1 VQLSDIGIISEIW
14 APKFHCEDEMA
25 GASGGLGLNGLGHL
39 AVEFLRELCAAKIIA
54 VDMGEKALE
63 MAAERGA
70 DVCLRRPL
78 NQGIDVLMEIT
89 L

>member
-1 VQLSDIGIISEIW
+1 
-14 APKFHCEDEMA
+14 
-25 GASGGLGLNGLGHL
+25 
-39 AVEFLRELCAAKIIA
+39 VEFLRELCAAKIIA
-54 VDMGEKALE
+54 VDMDEKALE
-63 MAAERGA
+63 MAAGRGA